1 MSKPAPGALSWL
13 SQWQTSAVADILCSV
28 FAPRRFV
35 QTDVELLMDFMRG
48 ACSSATLMRI
58 VRMRI
63 VRMRIVHMRTVRMR
77 IVRMRIVRMR
87 IARMRIVRTHI
98 VRS

>member
-1 MSKPAPGALSWL
+1 MSKPAPGALSRPT
-13 SQWQTSAVADILCSV
+13 QWQTSAVADILCSV

-87 IARMRIVRTHI
+87 IARMRIVRMHI